1 MAPSGV
7 VQRAAPNVDRSWRG
21 SRESLGTSTVRGSQG
36 GAGQQELVD
45 GLVKEGVQGLGALLA
60 GGIIRWKMG

>member
-1 MAPSGV
+1 M
-7 VQRAAPNVDRSWRG
+7 
-21 SRESLGTSTVRGSQG
+21 RGSQG

-60 GGIIRWKMG
+60 GGIIRWQMG